1 MEALIPTIEIGTT
14 VIQFPDSGNSPNWA
28 QPIIDFATAV
38 QNTLSGL
45 AGPADVFPQIFV
57 IDNFNPGTAVNIP
70 NLTFSTTIV
79 RAAFIRYTVY
89 RNTAAPLTV
98 TESGILNIVYNPT
111 NPTGNLWEYDQSKVG
126 NAQVSFT
133 ITDTGQVQ
141 LNTTALSGLSHN
153 GKITYA
159 AQALL
164 QN

>member
-1 MEALIPTIEIGTT
+1 MPTISIGST
-14 VIQFPDSGNSPNWA
+14 VINFPNSGSSPNWA
-28 QPIIDFATAV
+28 QPVIDFATAV

-57 IDNFNPGTAVNIP
+57 INNFNPGTNIDIP

-79 RAAFIRYTVY
+79 RAAFIRYAVFRSTNSASAY
-89 RNTAAPLTV
+89 EAG
-98 TESGILNIVYNPT
+98 EIKIVYNP
-111 NPTGNLWEYDQSKVG
+111 NGPVGNKWEYDRRFIGDGQI
-126 NAQVSFT
+126 SFT

-141 LNTTALSGLSHN
+141 LTTEALSGINHT
-153 GKITYA
+153 GKITYS